1 MKQPEDMSLSELR
14 AELRELGVTER
25 LSALILREMGAADR
39 RVQETIARGQAG
51 KTKLDPLRA
60 QLFVLKAHQPQGQ
73 ALHQP
78 HDIGRNAADRQVGL
92 TEVGLTEVGLT
103 EVGLTNVGL
112 TRAMV
117 CR

>member
-60 QLFVLKAHQPQGQ
+60 QLFVLKAHGMTNPD
-73 ALHQP
+73 LSVNRK
-78 HDIGRNAADRQVGL
+78 GRLFISL
-92 TEVGLTEVGLT
+92 TTLEEMQQT
-103 EVGLTNVGL
+103 
-112 TRAMV
+112 AKSA
-117 CR
+117 